1 MQTGWPCGGLSQ
13 NCPATLCAVSLAPSP
28 AFRPT
33 LKRRAYSAKPLR
45 GSETARRPRPRGPS
59 ARGGFAQ
66 SARWFTIGLNRMPPT
81 KLGHPPPS
89 GRLDKSPLSEYTLSA
104 PFQVTIQA
112 SSPPPRRLRR
122 QRRSRWGR
130 GEAKQLPFQN
140 KNALRGDHSTDRGPV
155 STPARAARRLPVVY
169 HKRRLPS
176 SPGGAAF
183 LFPVSCPKGAPMDS
197 NSRDPGSLRNFSVLL
212 LPHPRV
218 FSRLPTTRPLSSLGE
233 AHRLLRTPEKS
244 SGLRAARPPRWR
256 TWVNSL

>member
-81 KLGHPPPS
+81 RLGHPPPS
-89 GRLDKSPLSEYTLSA
+89 GRFDKSPLSEYTLSA

-112 SSPPPRRLRR
+112 SSPHPRRLRR

-130 GEAKQLPFQN
+130 GEAEQLPFQN
-140 KNALRGDHSTDRGPV
+140 KNALSGDHSTDRGPV
-155 STPARAARRLPVVY
+155 STPARVARRSPIAY

-176 SPGGAAF
+176 SPGGPLFRSMCPARKEHRWIPIQGTRGPSGISPSSCYPTRASSPVFLPPVPVFPGGGPPAA
-183 LFPVSCPKGAPMDS
+183 PDS
-197 NSRDPGSLRNFSVLL
+197 
-212 LPHPRV
+212 
-218 FSRLPTTRPLSSLGE
+218 
-233 AHRLLRTPEKS
+233 
-244 SGLRAARPPRWR
+244 
-256 TWVNSL
+256 